1 MYTRR
6 DFSVWSGYGGAHYA
20 WIKVVLDVGD
30 RTRVLQGRSQP
41 RSPEP
46 SGNVYDHFLATQGN
60 QQLHMKERWAIGDI
74 RVRGTMCP
82 PRLLIPK
89 GQWVNVFADFVWG

>member
-1 MYTRR
+1 M
-6 DFSVWSGYGGAHYA
+6 WSGYGGGHHA

-30 RTRVLQGRSQP
+30 RTRVLQGHSQP

-60 QQLHMKERWAIGDI
+60 QQLHMKERWAIG
-74 RVRGTMCP
+74 RKSHYVSSSLANSQGT
-82 PRLLIPK
+82 
-89 GQWVNVFADFVWG
+89 VFDDFVYG